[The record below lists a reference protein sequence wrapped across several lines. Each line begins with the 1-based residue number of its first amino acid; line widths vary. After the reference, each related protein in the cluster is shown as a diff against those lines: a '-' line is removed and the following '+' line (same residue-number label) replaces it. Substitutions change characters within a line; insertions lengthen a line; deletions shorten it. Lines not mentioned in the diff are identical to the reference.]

1 MALDF
6 FISCEDVDRP
16 WAEWIGWTLE
26 SFGYSTV
33 VLLKDLDPA
42 APDYYKKMHNALT
55 DSKAFIAVYSYRYAH
70 SERWPAEWHTAYV
83 KDPLGEKSLFIPVRI
98 EGVKKEGLL
107 VPFESVDLFGL
118 SEEQA
123 RVKCR
128 NTLLRAFTDIR
139 TETAP
144 KDEKPPFPGSFKTY
158 EAPHDEDRIR
168 DEAEAVNFLVK
179 KTKLAADKNASLV
192 AERLKYSSKRLANA
206 AQYICENSISYA
218 ECITILSENGDDVFD
233 NRE

>member
-6 FISCEDVDRP
+6 FISCEDADRP

-42 APDYYKKMHNALT
+42 DPDYYKKMHNALT
-55 DSKAFIAVYSYRYAH
+55 DSRVFIAVYSYEYAH
-70 SERWPAEWHTAYV
+70 SDRWPAEWHTAYV
-83 KDPLGEKSLFIPVRI
+83 KDPLGEKGLFIPVRI

-107 VPFESVDLFGL
+107 VPFESVDVFGL
-118 SEEQA
+118 NEEQA

-128 NTLLRAFTDIR
+128 NTLLRSFSDIR

-144 KDEKPPFPGSFKTY
+144 KGAKPPFPGSFKTF
-158 EAPHDEDRIR
+158 EAPKDEDRVL
-168 DEAEAVNFLVK
+168 DEAAAAALLSG
-179 KTKLAADKNASLV
+179 KTKLAADQNAAV
-192 AERLKYSSKRLANA
+192 IAKRLKYSSKSIARA
-206 AQYICENSISYA
+206 AKYILENSISYA
-218 ECITILSENGDDVFD
+218 ECIEILEENGDDVFD
-233 NRE
+233 NIE